1 MGGTKKLFALIMAT
15 CAAITLSACGTVTE
29 AATSS
34 PGSQSA
40 EPALELSLTEEDLDG
55 IVEIPE
61 VYVIQGATNVSF
73 VKTIQYDES
82 IVKTITADPSVFDS
96 ALEGS
101 RSLKL
106 TISVDQ
112 QAMSTK
118 LGLENADDYTG
129 LAEIQLTEHVKVVST
144 ATATQILTSN
154 PSAIILNSDNA
165 IFRPEGEAGA
175 NFDTST
181 GNTETSQETEV
192 NQENPG
198 ATTQPTDNNGTG
210 GSTGGS
216 SGNTHSSGGSSG
228 GSGTN
233 SGGSFGDSSG
243 GGSTTQQP
251 THTHSWEPVYG
262 TVHHDEVGH
271 YETQTVSEA
280 WDEPVY
286 EGRCVCSACGYT
298 TSAGGDAAVDDISIH
313 ILTQH
318 GGAASYSVKSVQ
330 TGTIHHDAV
339 TQQVWVV
346 DQAAYDEQVITGYRC
361 SCGATK

>member
-1 MGGTKKLFALIMAT
+1 MRGTKKLLALIMAT
-15 CAAITLSACGTVTE
+15 CTAITLSACGMITE

-55 IVEIPE
+55 IVKIPE
-61 VYVIQGATNVSF
+61 VYVIQGATNVNF
-73 VKTIQYDES
+73 VEAVQSDES
-82 IVKTITADPSVFDS
+82 IVTALTADPSVIDS

-112 QAMSTK
+112 QAMATK

-129 LAEIQLTEHVKVVST
+129 LAEIQLTVNVKVVST

-165 IFRPEGEAGA
+165 IFSPEDEAGA
-175 NFDTST
+175 NSDTAT
-181 GNTETSQETEV
+181 GNTETETPQEAGV
-192 NQENPG
+192 NQENPD
-198 ATTQPTDNNGTG
+198 ATTQPTDSNGTG

-228 GSGTN
+228 A
-233 SGGSFGDSSG
+233 SGGSGGSSGGSSG

-251 THTHSWEPVYG
+251 THTHSWEPVYS

-286 EGRCVCSACGYT
+286 ETLPVCSSCGKYFY
-298 TSAGGDAAVDDISIH
+298 SVDEVSDH
-313 ILTQH
+313 IIFDHNGQ
-318 GGAASYSVKSVQ
+318 ASYSVQKVQ
-330 TGTIHHDAV
+330 TGSLHHDAV